1 MSHHCRCPPLRYPV
15 PVHARLSRKFAIF
28 MKNPRSPVF
37 CRGFFTYDAV
47 FLDSIFMF
55 RGDFNSEAV
64 FLEHQSTSTWFFRG
78 IFLYSWKILEARAS
92 WPGFENQDRGKLHVA
107 GNILDK
113 KREKV
118 RKFEE
123 NCKYLEIS
131 SIALLFYIRRSSLQM
146 MSVMKKYSYQ
156 EWFMIASF
164 L

>member
-15 PVHARLSRKFAIF
+15 PAHARLSRKFAIF
-28 MKNPRSPVF
+28 MNNPRSPVF

-64 FLEHQSTSTWFFRG
+64 FLEHRSTSTWFFRG
-78 IFLYSWKILEARAS
+78 IILYSWKILEASAS

-107 GNILDK
+107 GKILDK
-113 KREKV
+113 KREIV
-118 RKFEE
+118 CKFEE
-123 NCKYLEIS
+123 NCKYQEFS
-131 SIALLFYIRRSSLQM
+131 STTLFFYKSRTSCKK
-146 MSVMKKYSYQ
+146 MSVMKNYSNK
-156 EWFMIASF
+156 ELFMIASF